1 MQSILII
8 DDDVSIGNLE
18 QEVLERE
25 GYAVQR
31 AYSGTEALLLLK
43 ENKPDLILLDLMLP
57 GISGEELLPQIQE
70 IPVIII
76 SAKAAVEDKVGMLL
90 GGAVDYMTKPFDTN
104 EVLEKSLLGMY
115 GTLSSHGI
123 TPDIEIPEVQ
133 VIRVLDKNALHRVFD
148 NILNNAAKYSD
159 GDLCI
164 KLCLDGTILFSN
176 KADELNCVQ
185 VEKLFDRF
193 FTVDTAK
200 GSTGLGLS
208 IARLLTEKMMNA
220 ITKNWVSEKEI
231 MQMTNRALGKLAKV
245 TKIRKMSGGF
255 FSAVYLV
262 ETTNEKMV
270 LKIASDTEVKVMRH
284 EIKYIQ
290 TEAEILKRFNEQLDI
305 PMPRL
310 IFYDDSGEI
319 CKVPYFFMSYIEG
332 KPLCEDTDITDIQKT
347 KVKVAMGTIT
357 RKICALKADTF
368 GIPNIPESYC
378 EKNSDFVYLL
388 FDWLLLDAEE
398 KNIMIPEIT
407 PEELRTLIRKYGEVL
422 DEAITPDYI
431 HTDTWDGNIMVENGE
446 LAGLIDYAAILYGDP
461 LMSHDFHDFG
471 DAPNPYFLQGYGKT
485 EFTQNEKIRIQI
497 YRIWQCLGM
506 VVERG
511 YREYDDP
518 HMYDWVLDDF
528 AKEVKKLKEESIV

>member
-43 ENKPDLILLDLMLP
+43 ENKPYLILLDLMLP

-208 IARLLTEKMMNA
+208 IAKLLTEKMGGYINA
-220 ITKNWVSEKEI
+220 
-231 MQMTNRALGKLAKV
+231 G
-245 TKIRKMSGGF
+245 
-255 FSAVYLV
+255 Y
-262 ETTNEKMV
+262 
-270 LKIASDTEVKVMRH
+270 
-284 EIKYIQ
+284 
-290 TEAEILKRFNEQLDI
+290 
-305 PMPRL
+305 
-310 IFYDDSGEI
+310 
-319 CKVPYFFMSYIEG
+319 
-332 KPLCEDTDITDIQKT
+332 
-347 KVKVAMGTIT
+347 
-357 RKICALKADTF
+357 
-368 GIPNIPESYC
+368 
-378 EKNSDFVYLL
+378 
-388 FDWLLLDAEE
+388 
-398 KNIMIPEIT
+398 
-407 PEELRTLIRKYGEVL
+407 
-422 DEAITPDYI
+422 
-431 HTDTWDGNIMVENGE
+431 ENGE
-446 LAGLIDYAAILYGDP
+446 LNISVRFEG
-461 LMSHDFHDFG
+461 
-471 DAPNPYFLQGYGKT
+471 
-485 EFTQNEKIRIQI
+485 
-497 YRIWQCLGM
+497 
-506 VVERG
+506 
-511 YREYDDP
+511 
-518 HMYDWVLDDF
+518 
-528 AKEVKKLKEESIV
+528 

>member
-208 IARLLTEKMMNA
+208 IARLLTEKMGGYINA
-220 ITKNWVSEKEI
+220 
-231 MQMTNRALGKLAKV
+231 G
-245 TKIRKMSGGF
+245 
-255 FSAVYLV
+255 Y
-262 ETTNEKMV
+262 
-270 LKIASDTEVKVMRH
+270 
-284 EIKYIQ
+284 
-290 TEAEILKRFNEQLDI
+290 
-305 PMPRL
+305 
-310 IFYDDSGEI
+310 
-319 CKVPYFFMSYIEG
+319 
-332 KPLCEDTDITDIQKT
+332 
-347 KVKVAMGTIT
+347 
-357 RKICALKADTF
+357 
-368 GIPNIPESYC
+368 
-378 EKNSDFVYLL
+378 
-388 FDWLLLDAEE
+388 
-398 KNIMIPEIT
+398 
-407 PEELRTLIRKYGEVL
+407 
-422 DEAITPDYI
+422 
-431 HTDTWDGNIMVENGE
+431 ENGE
-446 LAGLIDYAAILYGDP
+446 LNI
-461 LMSHDFHDFG
+461 SVRF
-471 DAPNPYFLQGYGKT
+471 
-485 EFTQNEKIRIQI
+485 
-497 YRIWQCLGM
+497 
-506 VVERG
+506 ER
-511 YREYDDP
+511 
-518 HMYDWVLDDF
+518 
-528 AKEVKKLKEESIV
+528 

>member
-208 IARLLTEKMMNA
+208 IAKLLTEKMGGYINA
-220 ITKNWVSEKEI
+220 
-231 MQMTNRALGKLAKV
+231 G
-245 TKIRKMSGGF
+245 
-255 FSAVYLV
+255 Y
-262 ETTNEKMV
+262 
-270 LKIASDTEVKVMRH
+270 
-284 EIKYIQ
+284 
-290 TEAEILKRFNEQLDI
+290 
-305 PMPRL
+305 
-310 IFYDDSGEI
+310 
-319 CKVPYFFMSYIEG
+319 
-332 KPLCEDTDITDIQKT
+332 
-347 KVKVAMGTIT
+347 
-357 RKICALKADTF
+357 
-368 GIPNIPESYC
+368 
-378 EKNSDFVYLL
+378 
-388 FDWLLLDAEE
+388 
-398 KNIMIPEIT
+398 
-407 PEELRTLIRKYGEVL
+407 
-422 DEAITPDYI
+422 
-431 HTDTWDGNIMVENGE
+431 ENGE
-446 LAGLIDYAAILYGDP
+446 LNISVRFEG
-461 LMSHDFHDFG
+461 
-471 DAPNPYFLQGYGKT
+471 
-485 EFTQNEKIRIQI
+485 
-497 YRIWQCLGM
+497 
-506 VVERG
+506 
-511 YREYDDP
+511 
-518 HMYDWVLDDF
+518 
-528 AKEVKKLKEESIV
+528 

>member
-31 AYSGTEALLLLK
+31 AYSGTEAVLLLK

-164 KLCLDGTILFSN
+164 KLCLDGTILFSD

-208 IARLLTEKMMNA
+208 IAKLLTEKMGGYINA
-220 ITKNWVSEKEI
+220 
-231 MQMTNRALGKLAKV
+231 G
-245 TKIRKMSGGF
+245 
-255 FSAVYLV
+255 Y
-262 ETTNEKMV
+262 
-270 LKIASDTEVKVMRH
+270 
-284 EIKYIQ
+284 
-290 TEAEILKRFNEQLDI
+290 
-305 PMPRL
+305 
-310 IFYDDSGEI
+310 
-319 CKVPYFFMSYIEG
+319 
-332 KPLCEDTDITDIQKT
+332 
-347 KVKVAMGTIT
+347 
-357 RKICALKADTF
+357 
-368 GIPNIPESYC
+368 
-378 EKNSDFVYLL
+378 
-388 FDWLLLDAEE
+388 
-398 KNIMIPEIT
+398 
-407 PEELRTLIRKYGEVL
+407 
-422 DEAITPDYI
+422 
-431 HTDTWDGNIMVENGE
+431 ENGE
-446 LAGLIDYAAILYGDP
+446 LNISVRFEG
-461 LMSHDFHDFG
+461 
-471 DAPNPYFLQGYGKT
+471 
-485 EFTQNEKIRIQI
+485 
-497 YRIWQCLGM
+497 
-506 VVERG
+506 
-511 YREYDDP
+511 
-518 HMYDWVLDDF
+518 
-528 AKEVKKLKEESIV
+528 

>member
-208 IARLLTEKMMNA
+208 IARLLTEKMGGYINA
-220 ITKNWVSEKEI
+220 
-231 MQMTNRALGKLAKV
+231 G
-245 TKIRKMSGGF
+245 
-255 FSAVYLV
+255 Y
-262 ETTNEKMV
+262 
-270 LKIASDTEVKVMRH
+270 
-284 EIKYIQ
+284 
-290 TEAEILKRFNEQLDI
+290 
-305 PMPRL
+305 
-310 IFYDDSGEI
+310 
-319 CKVPYFFMSYIEG
+319 
-332 KPLCEDTDITDIQKT
+332 
-347 KVKVAMGTIT
+347 
-357 RKICALKADTF
+357 
-368 GIPNIPESYC
+368 
-378 EKNSDFVYLL
+378 
-388 FDWLLLDAEE
+388 
-398 KNIMIPEIT
+398 
-407 PEELRTLIRKYGEVL
+407 
-422 DEAITPDYI
+422 
-431 HTDTWDGNIMVENGE
+431 ENGE
-446 LAGLIDYAAILYGDP
+446 LNISVRFEG
-461 LMSHDFHDFG
+461 
-471 DAPNPYFLQGYGKT
+471 
-485 EFTQNEKIRIQI
+485 
-497 YRIWQCLGM
+497 
-506 VVERG
+506 
-511 YREYDDP
+511 
-518 HMYDWVLDDF
+518 
-528 AKEVKKLKEESIV
+528 

>member
-123 TPDIEIPEVQ
+123 TPDIEIPEAQ

-208 IARLLTEKMMNA
+208 IARLLTEKMGGYINA
-220 ITKNWVSEKEI
+220 
-231 MQMTNRALGKLAKV
+231 G
-245 TKIRKMSGGF
+245 
-255 FSAVYLV
+255 Y
-262 ETTNEKMV
+262 
-270 LKIASDTEVKVMRH
+270 
-284 EIKYIQ
+284 
-290 TEAEILKRFNEQLDI
+290 
-305 PMPRL
+305 
-310 IFYDDSGEI
+310 
-319 CKVPYFFMSYIEG
+319 
-332 KPLCEDTDITDIQKT
+332 
-347 KVKVAMGTIT
+347 
-357 RKICALKADTF
+357 
-368 GIPNIPESYC
+368 
-378 EKNSDFVYLL
+378 
-388 FDWLLLDAEE
+388 
-398 KNIMIPEIT
+398 
-407 PEELRTLIRKYGEVL
+407 
-422 DEAITPDYI
+422 
-431 HTDTWDGNIMVENGE
+431 ENGE
-446 LAGLIDYAAILYGDP
+446 LNI
-461 LMSHDFHDFG
+461 SVRF
-471 DAPNPYFLQGYGKT
+471 
-485 EFTQNEKIRIQI
+485 
-497 YRIWQCLGM
+497 
-506 VVERG
+506 ER
-511 YREYDDP
+511 
-518 HMYDWVLDDF
+518 
-528 AKEVKKLKEESIV
+528 

>member
-208 IARLLTEKMMNA
+208 IAKLLTEKMGGYINA
-220 ITKNWVSEKEI
+220 
-231 MQMTNRALGKLAKV
+231 G
-245 TKIRKMSGGF
+245 
-255 FSAVYLV
+255 Y
-262 ETTNEKMV
+262 
-270 LKIASDTEVKVMRH
+270 
-284 EIKYIQ
+284 
-290 TEAEILKRFNEQLDI
+290 
-305 PMPRL
+305 
-310 IFYDDSGEI
+310 
-319 CKVPYFFMSYIEG
+319 
-332 KPLCEDTDITDIQKT
+332 
-347 KVKVAMGTIT
+347 
-357 RKICALKADTF
+357 
-368 GIPNIPESYC
+368 
-378 EKNSDFVYLL
+378 
-388 FDWLLLDAEE
+388 
-398 KNIMIPEIT
+398 
-407 PEELRTLIRKYGEVL
+407 
-422 DEAITPDYI
+422 
-431 HTDTWDGNIMVENGE
+431 ENGE
-446 LAGLIDYAAILYGDP
+446 LNI
-461 LMSHDFHDFG
+461 SVRF
-471 DAPNPYFLQGYGKT
+471 
-485 EFTQNEKIRIQI
+485 
-497 YRIWQCLGM
+497 
-506 VVERG
+506 
-511 YREYDDP
+511 
-518 HMYDWVLDDF
+518 
-528 AKEVKKLKEESIV
+528 EV